1 MKLLNNSNHIKSYFH
16 SYGKN
21 IPSVVLLIFIINFQ
35 SLAAEDSL
43 RLLAE
48 QGIDLAATLQYEKAI
63 AAFDQL
69 IRAEPENP
77 RGYFLKSAAYFWM
90 FSADM
95 HNQQIGDIFKQI
107 SYQAVDV
114 AEKRLE
120 ENKQDINALFYL
132 GGAYGSLGR
141 YYGMTYSYLKSY
153 WYGKKGV
160 KYLEQV
166 VELDSTYYDAYLG
179 LGIYHYLAD
188 VLPKF
193 VKVLSFILGL
203 QGDHDLGI
211 AELQLTA
218 ERGVYARIEALFF
231 LGAIYTYRERDYQQA
246 MNIWNKLLL
255 RYPDNPGVLIHQGR
269 CYASMGQCQ
278 SALDTYQKI
287 LDQKEMADR
296 LPLASIHYQLGTVYF
311 KMNDFEAAISA
322 YKTALATDTLYSGA
336 RRWTYPW
343 SLYGLGQIYEI
354 LGQPQQARDY
364 YSQITAEES
373 EHAYDIAQNRLK
385 NPMTEMEIK
394 ILVGKNYIHCRQFEQ
409 AESYFQDLQ
418 KQLLEGDAAQKE
430 IWLQQILYEVG
441 DIRFYQRH
449 YREAIDLFSSLLAD
463 RSLKDEKIRGW
474 CHYKRGLSYRAIGE
488 TEKALRDFKKAAE
501 FDDGELKD
509 NVDRVKNW

>member
-1 MKLLNNSNHIKSYFH
+1 MSSFNLISQIESFPVVNKRI
-16 SYGKN
+16 
-21 IPSVVLLIFIINFQ
+21 IPSIVLIILLYHLPTF
-35 SLAAEDSL
+35 AAEDSL
-43 RLLAE
+43 HTLAN

-63 AAFDQL
+63 TVFDQL
-69 IRAEPENP
+69 IREDPENP

-95 HNQQIGDIFKQI
+95 QNQKIGDIFKQI
-107 SYQAVDV
+107 SYQSVEV

-120 ENKQDINALFYL
+120 ENEQDIDALFYL

-160 KYLEQV
+160 KYLQRV

-179 LGIYHYLAD
+179 LGIYHYLAA

-203 QGDHDLGI
+203 EGNRDQGI
-211 AELQLTA
+211 AELQLVA

-246 MNIWNKLLL
+246 INIWNQLLQ

-269 CYASMGQCQ
+269 CYANMGHCQ
-278 SALDTYQKI
+278 LALDTYQKI

-296 LPLASIHYQLGTVYF
+296 LPLASMHYQLGTVYF
-311 KMNDFEAAISA
+311 KMNDFAAAITA
-322 YKTALATDTLYSGA
+322 YKTALATDTLYSGT

-354 LGQPQQARDY
+354 LGQPQQARYY
-364 YSQITAEES
+364 YSQITDRES
-373 EHAYDIAQNRLK
+373 EHAYDMARHRLK
-385 NPMTEMEIK
+385 NPMPEMEIK
-394 ILVGKNYIHCRQFEQ
+394 ILVGKNYVHCRQFEQ
-409 AESYFQDLQ
+409 ADRYLQDVQ
-418 KQLLEGDAAQKE
+418 KQLIEEDPAQKDK
-430 IWLQQILYEVG
+430 WLPQIRYQQG
-441 DIRFYQRH
+441 DIRFYQRQ
-449 YREAIDLFSSLLAD
+449 YLEAIDIFSSLLAD
-463 RSLKDEKIRGW
+463 RSLKDEKIKGW
-474 CHYKRGLSYRAIGE
+474 CHYKRALSYRAIGE
-488 TEKALRDFKKAAE
+488 TEKARLDFKKAAE
-501 FDDGELKD
+501 FDDDELKD